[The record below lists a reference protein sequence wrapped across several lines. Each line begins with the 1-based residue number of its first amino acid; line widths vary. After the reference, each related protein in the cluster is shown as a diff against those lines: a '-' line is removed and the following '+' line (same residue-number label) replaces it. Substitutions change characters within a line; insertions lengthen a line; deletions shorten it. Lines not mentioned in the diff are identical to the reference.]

1 MYFYNSIIS
10 TNISHFSIDYI
21 LFNCYPFHASMF
33 LTSILLLLCLILP
46 TGIFHTLQNPFF
58 STYFINLFG
67 MKLGRSFHE
76 ARDCFSCMSSN
87 RVLVAGLHPD
97 ISFRNQSKSYSSS
110 LFSIT
115 ALSKSTSHHSTGK
128 SILNPY
134 E

>member
-1 MYFYNSIIS
+1 M
-10 TNISHFSIDYI
+10 H
-21 LFNCYPFHASMF
+21 LCF

-46 TGIFHTLQNPFF
+46 TSIFHTLQNPFF
-58 STYFINLFG
+58 STYFINLFTSSIILSIASTFLYAG
-67 MKLGRSFHE
+67 ELLNSSFNFD
-76 ARDCFSCMSSN
+76 ADIFKIVVS
-87 RVLVAGLHPD
+87 VLVAGLHPD

-115 ALSKSTSHHSTGK
+115 ALSKSPSHHSTGK